1 MTPEHRGRGRV
12 RDDAGSAMI
21 EFIAVAI
28 VLMVPL
34 VYVILSVFE
43 VQRSA
48 FAVAE
53 GARQAGRAYVTAGD
67 GAEAQARALYAA
79 NLAVVDQGFEALP
92 AGGLHVDAPSGFC
105 GGGTVTVTLTMTAH
119 PPMLGRAVNIPVTA
133 EHTETIDEFQEL
145 DRC

>member
-1 MTPEHRGRGRV
+1 
-12 RDDAGSAMI
+12 MI

-34 VYVILSVFE
+34 VYVILSAFE

-53 GARQAGRAYVTAGD
+53 GARQAGRAYVTAGGGD
-67 GAEAQARALYAA
+67 EAEARALYAA
-79 NLAVVDQGFEALP
+79 NLAVVDQGFDALP
-92 AGGLHVDAPSGFC
+92 AGGLSVSAPSGFC
-105 GGGTVTVTLTMTAH
+105 RGGTVTVTLTMTAH
-119 PPMLGRAVNIPVTA
+119 PPMLGNAVNIPVTA

-145 DRC
+145 EAC